1 MKHRGSAVTENSSA
15 KYPKERQKLFGF
27 AERRLPTPPP
37 GASAAPA
44 ANASGINICADRW
57 NRRCRKNWTLFE
69 NFAPPFPEK
78 GVRDNKWV
86 RHKWIQQTK
95 GNFSWLAPRIPP
107 AIKTQADKEIN
118 ELENNKI
125 CNRNRLTVGG
135 HLTRNNELQPE
146 RRHRICFGSGHSGC
160 LQLANN

>member
-27 AERRLPTPPP
+27 TERRLPTPPP
-37 GASAAPA
+37 SASAASA
-44 ANASGINICADRW
+44 ANASEINICADRW
-57 NRRCRKNWTLFE
+57 NRRCRKNLDSFRELRSTVSGE
-69 NFAPPFPEK
+69 GGE
-78 GVRDNKWV
+78 RHKWV